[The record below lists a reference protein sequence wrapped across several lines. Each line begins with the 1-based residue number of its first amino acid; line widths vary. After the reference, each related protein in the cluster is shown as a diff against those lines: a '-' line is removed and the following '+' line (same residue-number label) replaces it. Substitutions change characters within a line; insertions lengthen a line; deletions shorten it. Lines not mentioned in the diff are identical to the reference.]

1 MALAQPSKRKIVPQ
15 KKVEMTKP
23 TEEVVKFKCTCC
35 GTEYKTQN
43 QKFFRNYSPMFV
55 ANNGYNTVCQVCMA
69 RDYESYLG
77 VYGVVQQAIKRMCE
91 KYDYYYDR
99 EIAEAVSNIS
109 DTKLAFGRY
118 VSKLILA
125 GHKERTYDSTLD
137 EDFAHAKI
145 MNATDAQLTQTEV
158 SDELDNE
165 ANLKELAAKWGYGY
179 TLEQYSWLEAEYID
193 WITRN
198 ECKSKSQEG
207 IFAML
212 CQAKLDMLEARRN
225 SADPKTIDTLTKS
238 YLSLLDSAK
247 LQPKQEGITQNDGI
261 ASMGEWIKMIE
272 NKEPVAEPAPEWE
285 DVDRIKK
292 LVQIIVGGLAK
303 MMGVKN
309 DYVEDYQA
317 MLDEYT
323 VEVSDDDYSDEE
335 YEEEYDEELVE
346 ESEEN
351 FEEYE
356 EYDE

>member
-1 MALAQPSKRKIVPQ
+1 MALAQPAKRKVVPQ
-15 KKVEMTKP
+15 KKVEVTKP
-23 TEEVVKFKCTCC
+23 KEEVVIYKCTCC
-35 GTEYKTQN
+35 GAEHKTQN
-43 QKFFRNYSPMFV
+43 QKFYRNYSPMFV

-77 VYGVVQQAIKRMCE
+77 LYGVVQQAIKRMCE

-109 DTKLAFGRY
+109 DTKLAFGKY

-158 SDELDNE
+158 SDELDSE

-179 TLEQYSWLEAEYID
+179 TLEQYSWLEAEYVS
-193 WITRN
+193 WITRH
-198 ECKSKSQEG
+198 ECKSKSQED
-207 IFAML
+207 IFIML
-212 CQAKLDMLEARRN
+212 AQYRLDMLEARRN
-225 SADPKTIDTLTKS
+225 GADPKTIDTLTKG

-247 LQPKQEGITQNDGI
+247 LQPKQEGVTQNDGI

-272 NKEPVAEPAPEWE
+272 NKEPIAEPLPEWE
-285 DVDRIKK
+285 DVDGIKK
-292 LVQIIVGGLAK
+292 LIHIIVGGLAK

-309 DYVEDYQA
+309 K
-317 MLDEYT
+317 YT
-323 VEVSDDDYSDEE
+323 VEVSDEDYEEE
-335 YEEEYDEELVE
+335 YEEYDEENEVELVE
-346 ESEEN
+346 ESEEDL
-351 FEEYE
+351 EEYE
-356 EYDE
+356 EYYEEFEESRS